1 MAKGG
6 TNNGKGWDKQWPQVG
21 ITVAKG
27 GMNSGQGK
35 GGINSSQGWD

>member
-27 GMNSGQGK
+27 G
-35 GGINSSQGWD
+35 INSSQGWD